1 MSERIEQ
8 LTAEVSKRE
17 RTILSLENQKESMS
31 SQMKNKEQ
39 SLDDAKNEILGEK
52 KSLVAKIEEM
62 KSKYDSAMDE
72 LTQNKINAEREK
84 ALKDQTGKVVRYVF
98 GGGLPRFTTVFMCLV
113 FSMTYKI
120 YREQTLGPL
129 AP

>member
-62 KSKYDSAMDE
+62 K
-72 LTQNKINAEREK
+72 
-84 ALKDQTGKVVRYVF
+84 
-98 GGGLPRFTTVFMCLV
+98 
-113 FSMTYKI
+113 
-120 YREQTLGPL
+120 
-129 AP
+129 